1 MPFWLDTAKRLEA
14 LAQAGL
20 AYCTNEYDRDR
31 YEELRQISLAMFH
44 EYTGTPVE
52 KISGLFSGEI
62 AYPTPKVDVRG
73 VVFRDKRILMVRE
86 KLDGLWALPGGWADI
101 GLSPR
106 EVVVKEVHE
115 EAGLEVEPVRLL
127 AVLDK
132 KLHHHPPSPFYIYKI
147 FILCREAGGDPRAG
161 SETLD
166 CGFFDLHELPPLSTG
181 RNTEQQILTMARL
194 SENHP
199 AEVLLD

>member
-20 AYCTNEYDRDR
+20 AYCTNDYDRDR
-31 YEELRQISLAMFH
+31 YEEIKRISYAMFH

-52 KISGLFSGEI
+52 KIPELFSSET
-62 AYPTPKVDVRG
+62 AYPTPKVDIRG
-73 VVFRDKRILMVRE
+73 VVLRDNKILMVRE

-101 GLSPR
+101 GYSPR
-106 EVVVKEVHE
+106 EVAVKEVQE
-115 EAGLEVEPVRLL
+115 EAGLNVEPVRLL

-132 KLHHHPPSPFYIYKI
+132 KLHNHPPSPFYIYKL
-147 FILCREAGGDPRAG
+147 FILCRETGGELKAG

-166 CGFFDLHELPPLSTG
+166 CGFFDLQELPPLSTG
-181 RNTEQQILTMARL
+181 RNTEKQILTMARL
-194 SENHP
+194 SEDHS
-199 AEVLLD
+199 AEVMLD